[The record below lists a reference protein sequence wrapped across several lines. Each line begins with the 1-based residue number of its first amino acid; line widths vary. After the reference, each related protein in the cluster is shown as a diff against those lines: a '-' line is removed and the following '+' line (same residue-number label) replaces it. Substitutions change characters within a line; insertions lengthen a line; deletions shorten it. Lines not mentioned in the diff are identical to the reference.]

1 MLPKFSVDQAL
12 MKAKSYTR
20 KGEIAEALKI
30 YQTILKT
37 FSQNKRALQG
47 LKSLNNLRVN
57 SSLRTPT
64 QIEINRVVNLYNQKQ
79 YFSAF
84 EEAQSLTIKYSKAF
98 LVWNIMGASA
108 FQIGMLIKNILKNI
122 FLMLFSLT

>member
-37 FSQNKRALQG
+37 FSQNKRAQQELE
-47 LKSLNNLRVN
+47 SLNNLRVN

-79 YFSAF
+79 YF
-84 EEAQSLTIKYSKAF
+84 TYDK
-98 LVWNIMGASA
+98 
-108 FQIGMLIKNILKNI
+108 ILY
-122 FLMLFSLT
+122 

>member
-30 YQTILKT
+30 YQIILKT

-47 LKSLNNLRVN
+47 LESLNNLRVN
-57 SSLRTPT
+57 SSPRTPT
-64 QIEINRVVNLYNQKQ
+64 QIEIDRVVNLYNQEQ

-98 LVWNIMGASA
+98 IVWNIMGA
-108 FQIGMLIKNILKNI
+108 
-122 FLMLFSLT
+122 